1 MGQLSDRRDL
11 PIGVFDSGVGGI
23 SVLREAMAILP
34 GERFLFYGDTANAPY
49 GEKPADLIRSL
60 TLLATGELTR
70 RGVKA
75 LLVACNTA
83 TAAGISALRSRY
95 DIPVLGME
103 PAVKPAMANQP
114 GYVVVMATPATLRL
128 DKFCTLLS
136 RFPDADRVVPLPCPG
151 LARLIETDRP
161 GSAAVRDALA
171 GFLSSIGATP
181 VRAIVLGCTHYS
193 FIAHDIAALMPG
205 TAIYD
210 GNRGTALH
218 LRHTLERG
226 GLLRERPA
234 PSPRAAFL
242 SSDGSADTRS
252 LWERFTLMDSPPIP
266 KVDPA
271 DFSWGS
277 FSADRMAY

>member
-1 MGQLSDRRDL
+1 MRQISDRRDL

-23 SVLREAMAILP
+23 SVLREAMAVLP

-49 GEKPADLIRSL
+49 GEKPADLIRNL
-60 TLLATGELTR
+60 TLRATGELIA

-83 TAAGISALRSRY
+83 TAAGISELRSRY

-103 PAVKPAMANQP
+103 PALKPAMANQP
-114 GYVVVMATPATLRL
+114 GYVVVMATPATLHL

-136 RFPDADRVVPLPCPG
+136 RFHDADRVFPLPCPG
-151 LARLIETDRP
+151 LARLIETGGP
-161 GSAAVRDALA
+161 GSAVVADALRS
-171 GFLSSIGATP
+171 FLSSISVVP
-181 VRAIVLGCTHYS
+181 RAIVLGCTHYS
-193 FIAHDIAALMPG
+193 FIAQDIAALMPG

-226 GLLRERPA
+226 GLLCERPA
-234 PSPRAAFL
+234 LSPRAAFL
-242 SSDGSADTRS
+242 SSDGSANTQA
-252 LWERFTLMDSPPIP
+252 LWERFTLMDSPTIP
-266 KVDPA
+266 KADPG
-271 DFSWGS
+271 DFSWGC
-277 FSADRMAY
+277 FSV